1 MTPVL
6 KNVICR
12 SIFFGSIDSKRVFKK
27 YLLKQ
32 KREIRVKYYHIMS
45 TYISYFKTVV
55 IHVISARRGT
65 GKWHKDCSH
74 VTVMSPRSGQ
84 TGFAEMLKSYNYSLQ

>member
-6 KNVICR
+6 KNVSLIPKGFLKI
-12 SIFFGSIDSKRVFKK
+12 IFNETKKRNKG
-27 YLLKQ
+27 
-32 KREIRVKYYHIMS
+32 KYYHIMS

-55 IHVISARRGT
+55 LHVISAGRGK